1 MIFSRGTLRNH
12 PDEVELNVEVEANCT
27 HTTILH
33 TVADITN

>member
-1 MIFSRGTLRNH
+1 MIFSRGCQNH
-12 PDEVELNVEVEANCT
+12 PDEVELNVEVEANHT